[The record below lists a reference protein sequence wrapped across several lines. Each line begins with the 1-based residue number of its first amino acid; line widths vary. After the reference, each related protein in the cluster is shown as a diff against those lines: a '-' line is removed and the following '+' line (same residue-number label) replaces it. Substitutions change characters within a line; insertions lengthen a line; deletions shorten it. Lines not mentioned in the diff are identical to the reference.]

1 MGWDST
7 NNRVIAADLNKG
19 SVQIFDTNGTWVKNF
34 GGQPQTRMQAAHKA
48 IKALVTD
55 SSLTSGVNFG
65 FADWSYSSSGF
76 KSWRGNITTGKASPC
91 TRYNCLKVRI
101 HKGGAARISQIINGV
116 QPGGGTDAMAF
127 MRIAQQYY
135 DLSLIHI

>member
-1 MGWDST
+1 MHDANAIVWDST

-55 SSLTSGVNFG
+55 SSLTSGVNF
-65 FADWSYSSSGF
+65 FSADCISF
-76 KSWRGNITTGKASPC
+76 IFRSPC
-91 TRYNCLKVRI
+91 SEG
-101 HKGGAARISQIINGV
+101 KGKLFPKSK
-116 QPGGGTDAMAF
+116 
-127 MRIAQQYY
+127 
-135 DLSLIHI
+135 